1 MDSISIAS
9 VTIDTYQT
17 GKNNR
22 LSAFSFPCDSL
33 FPPFY
38 RLLYFGKF
46 KTTNP
51 YLTSSSCPPLMIQ
64 QWGISHISNDGSQM
78 SLPISCTNIFIINA
92 LDNDPGTDRLS
103 AAVYGNNTF
112 KLWAHGSD
120 GSFVSGNIQWMV
132 ICR

>member
-64 QWGISHISNDGSQM
+64 QWGTVYVTSSSQEV
-78 SLPISCTNIFIINA
+78 SFNLAYNKEAYIAIPS
-92 LDNDPGTDRLS
+92 DNDYGRDRLAIKPTS
-103 AAVYGNNTF
+103 NVKFVIYGETYEGYKSYAF
-112 KLWAHGSD
+112 WFSLG
-120 GSFVSGNIQWMV
+120 
-132 ICR
+132 R